1 MENKIKMSKYRVP
14 VTTVSRCTECGL
26 SWALS
31 RSILLC
37 TVCEKDEHVICYSCF
52 KDTNLETK
60 NHNFKVVRFDSKGII
75 KRMDR
80 VSQKSKLHAYI
91 KNYE

>member
-37 TVCEKDEHVICYSCF
+37 TVCEKDAHVICYSCF
-52 KDTNLETK
+52 KEKREST
-60 NHNFKVVRFDSKGII
+60 NHNYKVVRYDPKGVV
-75 KRMDR
+75 KRIDR
-80 VSQKSKLHAYI
+80 VPQQSKLHTYI